1 MPRDDSSTSK
11 PFLATDRRRL
21 LLGLGAAAGGTLAGS
36 LCPAQAARA
45 GTTSEAEHVADAPL
59 GTARLQQRQPF
70 HGPHQAGIVTPRP
83 AAGLVAAFD
92 VVVQSP
98 ADLERLFRA
107 LTVRIAFLTQGGR
120 TPQLDPKLPP
130 ADSGILGPEIE
141 PDNLTITVGL
151 GAALFEN
158 RPWLRPFKPKHLQRM
173 AGFPND
179 ALDPELCHGDLSIQ
193 FCANTPDSN
202 IHALRDLLKNLSD
215 QLVLRWLQDG
225 SVPVVA
231 PAADGEKQ
239 SARNL
244 LGFRDGTA
252 NPDSGDP
259 ATMAR
264 VVWVGE
270 ANDEPAW
277 ARGGSYQ
284 VVRIIRMLVESWDR
298 TPLGEQ
304 QRIFGRK
311 KVSGAPL
318 DGRTEADVPD
328 YAADPDGRVTPL
340 DSHIRR
346 ANPRTPEARE
356 HLILRR
362 PFNYANGVTKSRQL
376 EQGLLFVCYQADLE
390 KGFLT
395 VQGRLDGEPLEEYVK
410 PIGGGYFY
418 ALPGVP
424 RPGDYL
430 GRPLVEALAARP
442 STPS

>member
-1 MPRDDSSTSK
+1 
-11 PFLATDRRRL
+11 
-21 LLGLGAAAGGTLAGS
+21 
-36 LCPAQAARA
+36 
-45 GTTSEAEHVADAPL
+45 
-59 GTARLQQRQPF
+59 
-70 HGPHQAGIVTPRP
+70 
-83 AAGLVAAFD
+83 
-92 VVVQSP
+92 
-98 ADLERLFRA
+98 
-107 LTVRIAFLTQGGR
+107 
-120 TPQLDPKLPP
+120 
-130 ADSGILGPEIE
+130 
-141 PDNLTITVGL
+141 
-151 GAALFEN
+151 
-158 RPWLRPFKPKHLQRM
+158 M